1 MRLHVAGGAD
11 SFAYPYRWAHQKSVA
26 GDVYMDLT
34 LQFGYGMMQH
44 TQALLADW
52 GGGTVVLSPRDLD
65 DTQVRRLSAQ
75 ITKLGAE
82 VLIDPQCYLHGSD
95 HFRLVKHAYFQV
107 FSANTTGALLG
118 GAATA
123 DLLRALSELN
133 TAVGAGRLIVPGRI
147 AKPVDDDWFALQEVV
162 LDEAPFHFSGPRLAT
177 IALSSEAVLDEAQ
190 IEAIVDRSEAWK
202 ADGYYVVAETP
213 NGSYLV
219 DDPRWVANLL
229 SLLAGLHLQ
238 RRYVVLGYANHQM
251 LAAAATNIDAI
262 AAGTWLNVRRFD
274 PDRFMSPEEGDIAR
288 RTTWYYAP
296 QALSEFKIPFLDIAE
311 RTGVLAGLAPPGG
324 YPRQHADPLFS
335 GGQPSSVGWTE
346 QQAFRHY
353 LTTLRHQ
360 VKEVSLGGFDATY
373 DGLMRRLDGA
383 NDLLRQ
389 FRRLGVFAGD
399 RDFAAVVDATRS
411 GLVQLQRTRG
421 GRLRREW

>member
-1 MRLHVAGGAD
+1 MRLHVAAGAD
-11 SFAYPYRWAHQKSVA
+11 SFAYPYRWAHQESVA
-26 GDVYMDLT
+26 GDIFMELT

-52 GGGTVVLSPRDLD
+52 GGGSVVLSPRDLD
-65 DTQVRRLSAQ
+65 DTQVRRLSGQ
-75 ITKLGAE
+75 ITNLGAE

-123 DLLRALSELN
+123 DLLRELAALN
-133 TAVGAGRLIVPGRI
+133 VAAGAAQFIVPGRM

-162 LDEAPFHFSGPRLAT
+162 LDEAPFHFSGQRLAT
-177 IALSSEAVLDEAQ
+177 IALSAETVLDEAQ
-190 IEAIVDRSEAWK
+190 IEAVVDRSEAWK
-202 ADGYYVVAETP
+202 VNGYYVVAETP
-213 NGSYLV
+213 NSSYLV

-238 RRYVVLGYANHQM
+238 RRQVVLGYTNHQM
-251 LAAAATNIDAI
+251 LAAAATNVDAI
-262 AAGTWLNVRRFD
+262 AAGTWLNVRRFS
-274 PDRFMSPEEGDIAR
+274 PDRFMSPEDGDIAR

-311 RTGVLAGLAPPGG
+311 RTGVLPGLAPPAG
-324 YPRQHADPLFS
+324 YPHQHAGPLFG

-353 LTTLRHQ
+353 LTSLRHQ
-360 VKEVSLGGFDATY
+360 VQEVSLGGFDATY
-373 DGLMRRLDGA
+373 DGLMKRLDDA
-383 NDLLRQ
+383 SALLGKL
-389 FRRLGVFAGD
+389 RRLGVFAGD
-399 RDFAAVVDATRS
+399 RDFGAVVDATRS